1 MKATVIAGVAI
12 IIAIILISMFWF
24 ISISDRGK
32 YEENWGFSD
41 GSGWVTGTW
50 GTELI
55 VEYEDGTS
63 ENLNDPLPFEISF
76 GNKKVSNFKYI
87 ISSKGTS
94 AEYDAIEV
102 DMSSFEVSTDIKDQ
116 EGQWGTVSDND
127 IISLDMDGEWKEI
140 YSVQVDASE
149 LESLEVG
156 FTYNLSFIPSG
167 SITFR
172 GSGSWTQ
179 LPLPSWFYL
188 TFKVKTDYS
197 PDPDDPY
204 VEERWI
210 EVEIGSGVVTD

>member
-1 MKATVIAGVAI
+1 MKSLSIVGVAI
-12 IIAIILISMFWF
+12 IIAILLISLFWF

-32 YEENWGFSD
+32 YEENWGISD

-55 VEYEDGTS
+55 VEYEDGST

-76 GNKKVSNFKYI
+76 GNKKVSSFKYVL
-87 ISSKGTS
+87 SLKGTS

-102 DMSSFEVSTDIKDQ
+102 DMSSFEVLTDIKDQ

-140 YSVQVDASE
+140 YSVQVDANE
-149 LESLEVG
+149 LEVLDVDR
-156 FTYNLSFIPSG
+156 TYNLSFIPSG
-167 SITFR
+167 SITFC

-179 LPLPSWFYL
+179 LSLPNWFYL
-188 TFKVKTDYS
+188 NFKVKTDYS
-197 PDPDDPY
+197 PDPDD
-204 VEERWI
+204 EERWI
-210 EVEIGSGVVTD
+210 EVELGSGVVT

>member
-1 MKATVIAGVAI
+1 LKATVIVGVAV
-12 IIAIILISMFWF
+12 IIAILLISLFWF
-24 ISISDRGK
+24 ISISEGGK

-41 GSGWVTGTW
+41 GSGWVTGIW

-55 VEYEDGTS
+55 VEYEDGTI
-63 ENLNDPLPFEISF
+63 ENLNDPLPLFEIFF

-94 AEYDAIEV
+94 AEYDIIEI
-102 DMSSFEVSTDIKDQ
+102 DLSSFEVLTDVKDQ

-127 IISLDMDGEWKEI
+127 IISLDLDGEWKEI

-149 LESLEVG
+149 LEVLDVDRI
-156 FTYNLSFIPSG
+156 YNLSFIPSG

-179 LPLPSWFYL
+179 LPIPSWFYL
-188 TFKVKTDYS
+188 NFKVQ
-197 PDPDDPY
+197 
-204 VEERWI
+204 EEDTGNGGNGEPEKWI
-210 EVEIGSGVVTD
+210 EVEIGSGTTT